1 MKKLSLTLIG
11 LYLLFLHGFSQVS
24 KQYQNIFQS
33 RPLKIEEIN
42 LVTSYY
48 TQDGTHSAVTGGGT
62 AILGTGANAI
72 TLPGSE
78 KLNDFANMLEL
89 KLVGYGE
96 TGNKHTI
103 LAGLGIDHHTAASQ
117 KYISPTGASKP
128 EGTRVYPSL
137 NWTVENLDKGTEF
150 GLGTYYSH
158 EYNYSSIALDGHVG
172 FKNKTGGEFGAKL
185 SAYFD
190 QVSMIYPTDDSTKYK
205 TGTNAFD
212 NALNDLVIKTNA
224 SRSTGGGGVGGAYTG
239 SSNGESSLPTASR
252 NTITASLTY
261 SQVINKSL
269 QMAVLVD
276 LVQQDG
282 YLGLPFHRVIF
293 NNHLERIEKLP
304 SSRTK
309 LPIGLRLNY
318 FLGDEVII
326 RSYYRYYT
334 DDWGLTSH
342 TASIEIPYKITPF
355 FSVSPFYRYYTQTA
369 TNYFAPLYGHKVDAS
384 GNPKQYYYTSNYAS
398 SAFNSNYVGVGL
410 RTAPPGGIQNT
421 YLASLELR
429 YGHYVQSTDLNS
441 NVISLHFTFK

>member
-11 LYLLFLHGFSQVS
+11 LYLLFLHGYSQITQ
-24 KQYQNIFQS
+24 KYQDIFQS

-48 TQDGTHSAVTGGGT
+48 SQNGSHSAVTGGGT
-62 AILGTGANAI
+62 AILGLGANAI
-72 TLPGSE
+72 KLPGSE
-78 KLNDFANMLEL
+78 QLNDFSNFLEL

-103 LAGLGIDHHTAASQ
+103 TAGLGIDHHTAASQ
-117 KYISPTGASKP
+117 KYISPSGASNP
-128 EGTRVYPSL
+128 GGTRVYPSV
-137 NWTVENLDKGTEF
+137 NWTVENLNKGTEF

-158 EYNYSSIALDGHVG
+158 EYNYTSFALDGHVG
-172 FKNKTGGEFGAKL
+172 YKNKTGGEFGAKV

-190 QVSMIYPTDDSTKYK
+190 QVSLIYPSDDSTKYK
-205 TGTNAFD
+205 TGTNSITTPLD
-212 NALNDLVIKTNA
+212 QLVITTNA
-224 SRSTGGGGVGGAYTG
+224 SRSGGGGVYYAPGA
-239 SSNGESSLPTASR
+239 GESSISTTPR
-252 NTITASLTY
+252 NTYTTSLTY

-269 QMAVLVD
+269 QMAVLFD
-276 LVQQDG
+276 LVKQDG

-293 NNHLERIEKLP
+293 ENHLERIEKLP

-309 LPIGLRLNY
+309 LPIGLRVNY
-318 FLGDEVII
+318 FMGDDVII

-342 TASIEIPYKITPF
+342 TASIEVPYKITPF

-369 TNYFAPLYGHKVDAS
+369 TKYFSPLYGHKVDAV
-384 GNPKQYYYTSNYAS
+384 GNPKDTYYTSNYAS
-398 SAFNSNYVGVGL
+398 SAFSSNYVGVGL
-410 RTAPPGGIQNT
+410 RSAPPGGFNNS

-429 YGHYVQSTDLNS
+429 FGHYVQTTDLNS

>member
-11 LYLLFLHGFSQVS
+11 LYLLFLHGYSQITQ
-24 KQYQNIFQS
+24 KYQDIFQS

-48 TQDGTHSAVTGGGT
+48 SKNGSHSAVTGGGT

-78 KLNDFANMLEL
+78 QLNDFSNFLEL

-103 LAGLGIDHHTAASQ
+103 TAGLGIDHHTAASQ
-117 KYISPTGASKP
+117 KYISPTGASNP
-128 EGTRVYPSL
+128 GGTRVYPSL
-137 NWTVENLDKGTEF
+137 NWTVENLNKGTEF

-158 EYNYSSIALDGHVG
+158 EYNYTSFALDGHVG
-172 FKNKTGGEFGAKL
+172 YKNKTGGEFGAKV

-190 QVSMIYPTDDSTKYK
+190 QVSLIYPSDDSTKYK
-205 TGTNAFD
+205 TGTNSITTPLD
-212 NALNDLVIKTNA
+212 QLVITTNA
-224 SRSTGGGGVGGAYTG
+224 SRSGGGGVYYAPGA
-239 SSNGESSLPTASR
+239 GESSISTTPR
-252 NTITASLTY
+252 NTYTTSLTY

-269 QMAVLVD
+269 QMAVLFD
-276 LVQQDG
+276 LVKQDG

-293 NNHLERIEKLP
+293 ENHLERIEKLP

-309 LPIGLRLNY
+309 LPIGLRVNY
-318 FLGDEVII
+318 FMGDDVII

-342 TASIEIPYKITPF
+342 TASIEVPYKITPF

-369 TNYFAPLYGHKVDAS
+369 TKYFAPLYGHKVDAV
-384 GNPKQYYYTSNYAS
+384 GNPKDTYYTSNYAS
-398 SAFNSNYVGVGL
+398 SAFSSNYVGVGL
-410 RTAPPGGIQNT
+410 RSAPPGGFNNS

-429 YGHYVQSTDLNS
+429 FGHYVQTTDLNS

>member
-11 LYLLFLHGFSQVS
+11 LYLLFLHGYSQIA
-24 KQYQNIFQS
+24 KQYQDIFQS

-62 AILGTGANAI
+62 AVLGVGSNRV

-78 KLNDFANMLEL
+78 KLTDFANMLEL

-103 LAGLGIDHHTAASQ
+103 LAGLGVDHHTAASQ
-117 KYISPTGASKP
+117 KYISPTGASSP

-137 NWTVENLDKGTEF
+137 NWTVENTNKGTEF

-172 FKNKTGGEFGAKL
+172 FKNKTGGEFGAKF

-190 QVSMIYPTDDSTKYK
+190 QVSMIYPADDSTKYK
-205 TGTNAFD
+205 TGTNAITTPLD
-212 NALNDLVIKTNA
+212 QLVITTNA
-224 SRSTGGGGVGGAYTG
+224 SRSSGGGVAYY
-239 SSNGESSLPTASR
+239 GESEKASSIPTASR
-252 NTITASLTY
+252 NTFTGSFTY

-269 QMAVLVD
+269 QMAILFDAVK
-276 LVQQDG
+276 QEG

-293 NNHLERIEKLP
+293 SNHLERIEKLP

-309 LPIGLRLNY
+309 LPIGLRVNY
-318 FLGDEVII
+318 FIGDDVII

-369 TNYFAPLYGHKVDAS
+369 TKYFAPLYGHTVDAV
-384 GNPKQYYYTSNYAS
+384 GNPKEKYFTSNYAS
-398 SAFNSNYVGVGL
+398 AAFNSNYVGVGI
-410 RTAPPGGIQNT
+410 RTAPPGGINNT

-429 YGHYVQSTDLNS
+429 FGHYVQSTDLNS

>member
-11 LYLLFLHGFSQVS
+11 LYLLFLHGYAQVAQ
-24 KQYQNIFQS
+24 KYQDIFQAK
-33 RPLKIEEIN
+33 PLKLEEIN

-48 TQDGTHSAVTGGGT
+48 SQNGSHSAVTGGGT
-62 AILGTGANAI
+62 AILGVGSNAI

-78 KLNDFANMLEL
+78 QLNDFSNFLEL

-96 TGNKHTI
+96 TGNRHTI
-103 LAGLGIDHHTAASQ
+103 TAGLGIDHHTAASQ

-137 NWTVENLDKGTEF
+137 NWTVENINQGTEF

-158 EYNYSSIALDGHVG
+158 EYNYTSFALDGHVG
-172 FKNKTGGEFGAKL
+172 YKNKTGGEFGVKA
-185 SAYFD
+185 SAYLD
-190 QVSMIYPTDDSTKYK
+190 QVSLIYPTDDSTKYK
-205 TGTNAFD
+205 TGTNSITTPLD
-212 NALNDLVIKTNA
+212 QLVITTNA
-224 SRSTGGGGVGGAYTG
+224 SRSGGGVAYYGG
-239 SSNGESSLPTASR
+239 SSDAPSLPTASR
-252 NTITASLTY
+252 NTFTASFTY

-269 QMAVLVD
+269 QMAVLFDAVK
-276 LVQQDG
+276 QDG

-293 NNHLERIEKLP
+293 SNHLERIEKLP

-318 FLGDEVII
+318 FMGDDVII

-355 FSVSPFYRYYTQTA
+355 FSISPFYRYYTQSA
-369 TNYFAPLYGHKVDAS
+369 TKYFAPLYEHKVDAAA
-384 GNPKQYYYTSNYAS
+384 NPKDAYYTSNYAS
-398 SAFNSNYVGVGL
+398 SAFSSNYVGVGL
-410 RTAPPGGIQNT
+410 RTAPPGGINNT

-429 YGHYVQSTDLNS
+429 IGHYIQTTDLNS

>member
-24 KQYQNIFQS
+24 KKYENIFQS
-33 RPLKIEEIN
+33 KPLKLEEIN

-48 TQDGTHSAVTGGGT
+48 TQDGSHSAVTGGGT
-62 AILGTGANAI
+62 AILGIGANAI
-72 TLPGSE
+72 KLPGSE
-78 KLNDFANMLEL
+78 QLNDFANMLEL

-103 LAGLGIDHHTAASQ
+103 IAGLGVDHHTAASQ

-137 NWTVENLDKGTEF
+137 NWTVENEAKGTEV
-150 GLGTYYSH
+150 GIGTYYSH
-158 EYNYSSIALDGHVG
+158 EYNYTSYALDGHVG
-172 FKNKTGGEFGAKL
+172 FKNKTGGEFSAKV

-190 QVSMIYPTDDSTKYK
+190 QVSMIYPSDDSTKYK
-205 TGTNAFD
+205 TGTNSIANPYDEFI
-212 NALNDLVIKTNA
+212 IKTNA
-224 SRSTGGGGVGGAYTG
+224 SRSSGGGVYTGGGT
-239 SSNGESSLPTASR
+239 ESSSTPTAAR
-252 NTITASLTY
+252 NTFTASFSY
-261 SQVINKSL
+261 AQVINKSVQL
-269 QMAVLVD
+269 AILFDAVV
-276 LVQQDG
+276 QDG

-309 LPIGLRLNY
+309 IPLGLRLNY
-318 FLGDEVII
+318 FIGDDII
-326 RSYYRYYT
+326 VRSYYRYYT

-342 TASIEIPYKITPF
+342 TASIEVPYKITPF

-369 TNYFAPLYGHKVDAS
+369 SKYFAPLYEHKVDAI
-384 GNPKQYYYTSNYAS
+384 GNPKETYFTSNYAA
-398 SAFNSNYVGVGL
+398 SAFSSNYVGLGM
-410 RTAPPGGIQNT
+410 RSAPPGGFKDT

-429 YGHYVQSTDLNS
+429 FGHYVQTTDLNS

>member
-11 LYLLFLHGFSQVS
+11 LYLLFLHGYSQIS
-24 KQYQNIFQS
+24 QQYQDIFQAK
-33 RPLKIEEIN
+33 PLKIEEIN

-48 TQDGTHSAVTGGGT
+48 SQNGTHSAVTGGGT
-62 AILGTGANAI
+62 AILGLGANAI

-78 KLNDFANMLEL
+78 QLNDFSNFLEL

-96 TGNKHTI
+96 TGNRHTI
-103 LAGLGIDHHTAASQ
+103 TAGLGIDHHTAASQ
-117 KYISPTGASKP
+117 KYISPTGASNP
-128 EGTRVYPSL
+128 GGTRVYPSL
-137 NWTVENLDKGTEF
+137 NWTVENLNKGTEV

-158 EYNYSSIALDGHVG
+158 EYNYTSFALDGHVG
-172 FKNKTGGEFGAKL
+172 YKNKTGGEFGAKV

-190 QVSMIYPTDDSTKYK
+190 QVSLIYPTDDSTKYK
-205 TGTNAFD
+205 TGTNSITTPLD
-212 NALNDLVIKTNA
+212 QLVIKTNA
-224 SRSTGGGGVGGAYTG
+224 SGTGGGYYYGGSAEAT
-239 SSNGESSLPTASR
+239 SLPTASR
-252 NTITASLTY
+252 NTYTTSLTY

-269 QMAVLVD
+269 QMAVLFD
-276 LVQQDG
+276 LVKQDG

-293 NNHLERIEKLP
+293 ENHLERIEKLP

-318 FLGDEVII
+318 FLGDDVII

-334 DDWGLTSH
+334 DDWGLISH
-342 TASIEIPYKITPF
+342 TASIEVPYKITPF

-369 TNYFAPLYGHKVDAS
+369 TKYFAPLYSHKVDAV
-384 GNPKQYYYTSNYAS
+384 GNPKESYYTSNYAS
-398 SAFNSNYVGVGL
+398 SAFSSNYVGIGL
-410 RTAPPGGIQNT
+410 RSAPPGGFNNT

-429 YGHYVQSTDLNS
+429 IGHYVQTTDLNS

>member
-11 LYLLFLHGFSQVS
+11 LYLLFLHGYSQITQ
-24 KQYQNIFQS
+24 KYQDIFQS
-33 RPLKIEEIN
+33 KPLKIEEIN

-48 TQDGTHSAVTGGGT
+48 TQNGSHSAVTGGGT
-62 AILGTGANAI
+62 AILGVGANAI
-72 TLPGSE
+72 KLPGSE
-78 KLNDFANMLEL
+78 QLNDFSNFLEV

-103 LAGLGIDHHTAASQ
+103 TGGLGIDHHTAASQ
-117 KYISPTGASKP
+117 KYISPSGASSP
-128 EGTRVYPSL
+128 GGTRVYPSL
-137 NWTVENLDKGTEF
+137 NWTVENLNKGTEF

-158 EYNYSSIALDGHVG
+158 EYNYTSFALDGHVG
-172 FKNKTGGEFGAKL
+172 YKNKTGGEFGAKV

-190 QVSMIYPTDDSTKYK
+190 QVSLIYPSDDSTKYK
-205 TGTNAFD
+205 TGTNSITTPLD
-212 NALNDLVIKTNA
+212 QLVITTNA
-224 SRSTGGGGVGGAYTG
+224 SRSGGGGVYYGGG
-239 SSNGESSLPTASR
+239 SGESSTPTTPR
-252 NTITASLTY
+252 NTYTTSLTY

-269 QMAVLVD
+269 QMAILFDFVK
-276 LVQQDG
+276 QDG

-293 NNHLERIEKLP
+293 ENHLERIEKLP

-309 LPIGLRLNY
+309 LPIGLRVNY
-318 FLGDEVII
+318 FMGDDVII

-342 TASIEIPYKITPF
+342 TASIEVPYKITPF

-369 TNYFAPLYGHKVDAS
+369 TKYFAPLYGHKVDVAA
-384 GNPKQYYYTSNYAS
+384 NPKETYYTSNYAS
-398 SAFNSNYVGVGL
+398 SAFNSHYLGIGL
-410 RTAPPGGIQNT
+410 RSAPPGGFNNS

-429 YGHYVQSTDLNS
+429 LGHYVQTTDLNS

>member
-24 KQYQNIFQS
+24 KQYENIFQS
-33 RPLKIEEIN
+33 KPLKLEEIN

-48 TQDGTHSAVTGGGT
+48 TQNGTHSAVTGGGT
-62 AILGTGANAI
+62 AILGIGANAI
-72 TLPGSE
+72 KLPGSE
-78 KLNDFANMLEL
+78 QLNDFANMLEL

-103 LAGLGIDHHTAASQ
+103 IAGLGIDHHTAASQ

-137 NWTVENLDKGTEF
+137 NWTVENEEKGTEV
-150 GLGTYYSH
+150 GIGTYYSH
-158 EYNYSSIALDGHVG
+158 EYNYTSFALDGHVG
-172 FKNKTGGEFGAKL
+172 FKNKTGGEFSAKV

-205 TGTNAFD
+205 TGTNSIANPYDEFI
-212 NALNDLVIKTNA
+212 IKTNA
-224 SRSTGGGGVGGAYTG
+224 SRSSGGGVYYGGEK
-239 SSNGESSLPTASR
+239 ESSSIPTAAR
-252 NTITASLTY
+252 NTFTASFSY
-261 SQVINKSL
+261 AQVINKSVQL
-269 QMAVLVD
+269 AILFDAVK
-276 LVQQDG
+276 QDG

-309 LPIGLRLNY
+309 IPLGLRLNY
-318 FLGDEVII
+318 FIGDDII
-326 RSYYRYYT
+326 VRSYYRYYA

-342 TASIEIPYKITPF
+342 TASIEVPYKITPF

-369 TNYFAPLYGHKVDAS
+369 SKYFAPLYEHKVDAI
-384 GNPKQYYYTSNYAS
+384 GNPKETYFTSNYAA
-398 SAFNSNYVGVGL
+398 SAFSSNYVGLGM
-410 RTAPPGGIQNT
+410 RSAPPGGFKDT

-429 YGHYVQSTDLNS
+429 FGHYVQTTDLNS

>member
-11 LYLLFLHGFSQVS
+11 LYLLFLHGYSQIAQ
-24 KQYQNIFQS
+24 KYQDIFQS

-48 TQDGTHSAVTGGGT
+48 SQNGTHSAVTGGGT
-62 AILGTGANAI
+62 AILGVGANAI

-78 KLNDFANMLEL
+78 QLNDFSNFLEL

-103 LAGLGIDHHTAASQ
+103 TAGLGIDHHTAASQ
-117 KYISPTGASKP
+117 KYISPTGASNP
-128 EGTRVYPSL
+128 GGTRVYPSL
-137 NWTVENLDKGTEF
+137 NWTVENLNQGTEF

-158 EYNYSSIALDGHVG
+158 EYNYTSFALDGHVG
-172 FKNKTGGEFGAKL
+172 YKNKTGGEFGAKV

-190 QVSMIYPTDDSTKYK
+190 QVSLIYPSDDSTKYK
-205 TGTNAFD
+205 TGTNSITTPLD
-212 NALNDLVIKTNA
+212 QLVITTNA
-224 SRSTGGGGVGGAYTG
+224 SQSGGGGVAYYGGG
-239 SSNGESSLPTASR
+239 SGESSIATTPR
-252 NTITASLTY
+252 NTYTTSLTY

-269 QMAVLVD
+269 QMAVLFD
-276 LVQQDG
+276 LVKQDG

-293 NNHLERIEKLP
+293 ENHLERIEKLP

-309 LPIGLRLNY
+309 LPIGLRVNY
-318 FLGDEVII
+318 FMGDDVII

-342 TASIEIPYKITPF
+342 TASIEVPYKITPF

-369 TNYFAPLYGHKVDAS
+369 TKYFAPLYGHKVDAV
-384 GNPKQYYYTSNYAS
+384 GNPKDTYYTSNYAS
-398 SAFNSNYVGVGL
+398 SAFSSNYVGVGL
-410 RTAPPGGIQNT
+410 RSAPPGGFNNT
-421 YLASLELR
+421 YLSALELR
-429 YGHYVQSTDLNS
+429 FGHYVQTTDLNS

>member
-11 LYLLFLHGFSQVS
+11 LYLLFLHGYSQITQ
-24 KQYQNIFQS
+24 KYQDIFQS

-48 TQDGTHSAVTGGGT
+48 SQNGSHSAVTGGGT

-78 KLNDFANMLEL
+78 QLNDFSNFLEL

-103 LAGLGIDHHTAASQ
+103 TAGLGIDHHTAASQ
-117 KYISPTGASKP
+117 KYISPSGASNP
-128 EGTRVYPSL
+128 GGTRVYPSV
-137 NWTVENLDKGTEF
+137 NWTVENLNKGTEF

-158 EYNYSSIALDGHVG
+158 EYNYTSFALDGHVG
-172 FKNKTGGEFGAKL
+172 YKNKTGGEFGAKV

-190 QVSMIYPTDDSTKYK
+190 QVSLIYPSDDSTKYK
-205 TGTNAFD
+205 TGTNSITTPLD
-212 NALNDLVIKTNA
+212 QLVITTNA
-224 SRSTGGGGVGGAYTG
+224 SRSGGGGVVYYGAG
-239 SSNGESSLPTASR
+239 SGESSIPTTPR
-252 NTITASLTY
+252 NTYTTSLTY

-269 QMAVLVD
+269 QMAVLFD
-276 LVQQDG
+276 LVKQDG

-293 NNHLERIEKLP
+293 ENHLERIEKLP

-309 LPIGLRLNY
+309 LPIGLRVNY
-318 FLGDEVII
+318 FMGDDVII

-342 TASIEIPYKITPF
+342 TASIEVPYKITPF

-369 TNYFAPLYGHKVDAS
+369 TKYFAPLYVHKVDAV
-384 GNPKQYYYTSNYAS
+384 GNPKDTYYTSNYAS
-398 SAFNSNYVGVGL
+398 SAFSSNYVGVGL
-410 RTAPPGGIQNT
+410 RSAPPGGFNNS

-429 YGHYVQSTDLNS
+429 FGHYVQTTDLNS